1 MVNLTPQDTVRLIA
15 KMRALYGR
23 KFDQQWAGVDAQ
35 MLAETFAGGLQG
47 LTAAELACGVNALMR
62 HDWPPTVPEF
72 RRMCQPIDLLDR
84 EWDTPEVAWAKATQ
98 NSNEMT
104 TFSTNDQI
112 QQAWG
117 VASNVWPDK
126 YAARKAFCDTYER
139 LVVAAKAQ
147 NVLPVWWISLGQEPA
162 TARAVAITHAVE
174 AGQVGLGYKADA
186 VAMLEQSKP
195 LAPVVLERAAD
206 HLAQLK
212 AMFSMGAESLAEK
225 QARLNAEIE
234 ERKQKQIEALTQHEA
249 VAMNWPDPFLD
260 PVAYCDAMQDEGR
273 AVPTWIAEMAEG
285 AA

>member
-1 MVNLTPQDTVRLIA
+1 MVNLTAQDTVRLIA

-35 MLAETFAGGLQG
+35 MLAETFAAGLQG

-72 RRMCQPIDLLDR
+72 RRMCQPIDPLDR

-98 NSNEMT
+98 NLNEMT

-117 VASNVWPDK
+117 VASNVWPDRF
-126 YAARKAFCDTYER
+126 AARKAFCDTYER
-139 LVVAAKAQ
+139 LVIAAKAQ
-147 NVLPVWWISLGQEPA
+147 NVLPVWWMSLGQEPA
-162 TARAVAITHAVE
+162 TSRAVAITQAVE
-174 AGQVGLGYKADA
+174 AGQVGIGYKADA

-195 LAPVVLERAAD
+195 VAANVSD

-212 AMFSMGAESLAEK
+212 AMFSMDAESLAEK
-225 QARLNAEIE
+225 QARINAEIE
-234 ERKQKQIEALTQHEA
+234 ERKQRQIESLSQREA
-249 VAMNWPDPFLD
+249 VAMNWPDPFEN
-260 PVAYCDAMQDEGR
+260 PVEYCEVMRVAGR
-273 AVPTWIAEMAEG
+273 AVPAWVRELTEMTNEAV
-285 AA
+285 

>member
-1 MVNLTPQDTVRLIA
+1 MVNITPQDTVRLIS

-35 MLAETFAGGLQG
+35 MLAETFAAGLQG

-72 RRMCQPIDLLDR
+72 RRMCQPIDPLDR
-84 EWDTPEVAWAKATQ
+84 EWDTPEVAWAKAAQ
-98 NSNEMT
+98 NLNEMT

-117 VASNVWPDK
+117 VASNVLPDK
-126 YAARKAFCDTYER
+126 FAARKAFCDTYER

-147 NVLPVWWISLGQEPA
+147 NVLPVWWMSLGQEPA
-162 TARAVAITHAVE
+162 TARAIAIEHAVE
-174 AGQVGLGYKADA
+174 AGQVGIGYKADA

-195 LAPVVLERAAD
+195 VAANVSAHLEN
-206 HLAQLK
+206 LK
-212 AMFSMGAESLAEK
+212 RMFSMGAESLAEK
-225 QARLNAEIE
+225 QARINAEIE
-234 ERKQKQIEALTQHEA
+234 ERKQRQIESLSQREA
-249 VAMNWPDPFLD
+249 VAMHWPDPFEN
-260 PVAYCDAMQDEGR
+260 PTEYCDAMRAAGR
-273 AVPTWIAEMAEG
+273 AVPAWVVEMIGG